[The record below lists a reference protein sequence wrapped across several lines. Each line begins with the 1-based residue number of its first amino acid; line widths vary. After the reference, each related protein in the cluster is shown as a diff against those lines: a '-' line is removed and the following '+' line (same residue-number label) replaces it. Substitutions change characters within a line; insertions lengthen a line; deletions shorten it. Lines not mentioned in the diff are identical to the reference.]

1 MLIGVVGL
9 IGSGKGTVSDR
20 LEQKHNFRKDS
31 FAKSL
36 KDAVSSMFNWNR
48 EMLEGKTDE
57 SRAWREK
64 PDVFWSKRF
73 GKDVTPRWVLQY
85 FGTEVM
91 RQGMHDSIWIDSC
104 MARYDGK
111 PTVIADT
118 RFENEIKI
126 IREMGGSILLVKRG
140 QDPDWFTDYVEGNV
154 VPKNVH
160 LSEYAWAK
168 SEYDNLITNDGT
180 LEELHSKI
188 DDLVISNKI
197 TNTPAEPTGTTQPLA
212 IGANSF

>member
-31 FAKSL
+31 FARSL
-36 KDAVSSMFNWNR
+36 KDAVSSMFNWDR
-48 EMLEGKTDE
+48 EMLEGKTE
-57 SRAWREK
+57 QSRAWREK

-168 SEYDNLITNDGT
+168 SEYDHLITNDGT
-180 LEELHSKI
+180 LEDLHSKI
-188 DDLVISNKI
+188 DDLIVSNKI
-197 TNTPAEPTGTTQPLA
+197 THTPPESTGTAQPLA

>member
-9 IGSGKGTVSDR
+9 ISSGKGTVADR

-36 KDAVSSMFNWNR
+36 KDAVSSMFNWDR

-91 RQGMHDSIWIDSC
+91 RQGMHDTIWIDSC

-118 RFENEIKI
+118 RFENEIKM

-160 LSEYAWAK
+160 SSEYAWAK
-168 SEYDNLITNDGT
+168 SEYDHLITNDGT
-180 LEELHSKI
+180 LEDLHSKI
-188 DDLVISNKI
+188 DELIVSNKI
-197 TNTPAEPTGTTQPLA
+197 AHTPTKSTGTAQPLA
-212 IGANSF
+212 IGTNSF

>member
-36 KDAVSSMFNWNR
+36 KDAVSSMFNWDR
-48 EMLEGKTDE
+48 EMLEGKTNE

-64 PDVFWSKRF
+64 PDAFWSKRF

-91 RQGMHDSIWIDSC
+91 RQNMHDAIWVDSC

-118 RFENEIKI
+118 RFENEIKT
-126 IREMGGSILLVKRG
+126 IREMGGTILLVKRG
-140 QDPDWFTDYVEGNV
+140 QDPDWFTDYVEGNI

-160 LSEYAWAK
+160 SSEYAWAK
-168 SEYDNLITNDGT
+168 SEYDHLITNDGT
-180 LEELHSKI
+180 LEDLHQKI
-188 DDLVISNKI
+188 DDLIVSDKI
-197 TNTPAEPTGTTQPLA
+197 THTPAESAGTAQPLA

>member
-1 MLIGVVGL
+1 
-9 IGSGKGTVSDR
+9 
-20 LEQKHNFRKDS
+20 
-31 FAKSL
+31 
-36 KDAVSSMFNWNR
+36 MFNWDR
-48 EMLEGKTDE
+48 DMLEGKTDQ

-168 SEYDNLITNDGT
+168 SEYDHLITNDGT
-180 LEELHSKI
+180 LEDLHSKI
-188 DDLVISNKI
+188 DDLIVSDKI
-197 TNTPAEPTGTTQPLA
+197 THTPTESTGTTQPLA

>member
-36 KDAVSSMFNWNR
+36 KDAVSSMFNWDR

-160 LSEYAWAK
+160 SSEYAWAK
-168 SEYDNLITNDGT
+168 SEYDHLITNNGT
-180 LEELHSKI
+180 LEDLHSKI
-188 DDLVISNKI
+188 DDLIVSDKI
-197 TNTPAEPTGTTQPLA
+197 THTPPESTGTAQPLA

>member
-36 KDAVSSMFNWNR
+36 KDAVSSMFNWDR

-168 SEYDNLITNDGT
+168 SEYDHLITNDGT
-180 LEELHSKI
+180 LEDLHSKI
-188 DDLVISNKI
+188 DDLIVSDKI
-197 TNTPAEPTGTTQPLA
+197 THTPTESTGTTQSLA
-212 IGANSF
+212 IGTNSF

>member
-20 LEQKHNFRKDS
+20 LMQKHGFRKDS

-36 KDAVSSMFNWNR
+36 KDAVSSMFNWDR

-64 PDVFWSKRF
+64 PDAFWSKRF

-91 RQGMHDSIWIDSC
+91 RQGMHDAIWIDSC

-118 RFENEIKI
+118 RFENEIKT
-126 IREMGGSILLVKRG
+126 IREIGGKILLVKRG
-140 QDPDWFTDYVEGNV
+140 QDPDWFTDYVEGNIE
-154 VPKNVH
+154 PKNVH
-160 LSEYAWAK
+160 SSEYAWAK
-168 SEYDNLITNDGT
+168 SEYDHLITNNGT
-180 LEELHSKI
+180 LEELHQQI
-188 DDLVISNKI
+188 DDLIISNKI
-197 TNTPAEPTGTTQPLA
+197 TDTPSKTSDPLQPLA

>member
-36 KDAVSSMFNWNR
+36 KDAVSSMFNWDR
-48 EMLEGKTDE
+48 EMLEGKTDD

-91 RQGMHDSIWIDSC
+91 RQGMHDAIWIDSC
-104 MARYDGK
+104 IARYDGK

-118 RFENEIKI
+118 RFENEIKT
-126 IREMGGSILLVKRG
+126 IREMGGTILLVKRG
-140 QDPDWFTDYVEGNV
+140 QDPEWFTDYVEGNV

-160 LSEYAWAK
+160 SSEYAWAK
-168 SEYDNLITNDGT
+168 SEYDHLITNDGT
-180 LEELHSKI
+180 LEDLHSKI
-188 DDLVISNKI
+188 DDLIVSDKI
-197 TNTPAEPTGTTQPLA
+197 THTPSESTGTTQPLA

>member
-20 LEQKHNFRKDS
+20 LVQKHNFRKDS

-36 KDAVSSMFNWNR
+36 KDAVSSMFNWDR

-168 SEYDNLITNDGT
+168 SEYDHLITNDGT
-180 LEELHSKI
+180 LEELHLKI
-188 DDLVISNKI
+188 DNLVISNKI
-197 TNTPAEPTGTTQPLA
+197 TDTPAESTGTTQPLA

>member
-36 KDAVSSMFNWNR
+36 KDAVSSMFNWDR

-168 SEYDNLITNDGT
+168 SEYDHLITNDGT
-180 LEELHSKI
+180 LEDLHSKI
-188 DDLVISNKI
+188 DDLIVSDKI
-197 TNTPAEPTGTTQPLA
+197 THTPTESPGTTQPLA

>member
-20 LEQKHNFRKDS
+20 LEQKHHFRKDS

-36 KDAVSSMFNWNR
+36 KDAVSSMFNWDR

-91 RQGMHDSIWIDSC
+91 RQGMHDAIWIDSC

-140 QDPDWFTDYVEGNV
+140 QDPDWFTDYVEGNI
-154 VPKNVH
+154 VPKNIH

-168 SEYDNLITNDGT
+168 SEYDHLITNDGT
-180 LEELHSKI
+180 LEDLHSKI
-188 DDLVISNKI
+188 DDLIVSDKI
-197 TNTPAEPTGTTQPLA
+197 THTPTESTGTTQPLA